1 MEFGFARF
9 GWHLLRGQRWEAGRV
24 SFRPRRFKTDIAD
37 MNSASEAILRLRP
50 VTFRYKP
57 EMKAT
62 DAQQF
67 GLIAE
72 EVAEVNPS
80 L

>member
-1 MEFGFARF
+1 
-9 GWHLLRGQRWEAGRV
+9 
-24 SFRPRRFKTDIAD
+24 